1 MSDDPSDNHD
11 GNTQPLPNVDPG
23 APTQPLAADAIGTEP
38 VAQAPMVVAGRSSLS
53 RWLPALVTG
62 LVIIAGLLFA
72 AMILPQLIAPSLI
85 PTPTPTTSLPTPTPT
100 EETQKPPSEEPPPPA
115 PEPTVSVPVPTVDP
129 PQPTPEPTP

>member
-11 GNTQPLPNVDPG
+11 GNTQPLPNVGPG

-62 LVIIAGLLFA
+62 LVIIAGLLLA
-72 AMILPQLIAPSLI
+72 AMILPQLIAPPLI
-85 PTPTPTTSLPTPTPT
+85 PTPTPTITLPTPTST
-100 EETQKPPSEEPPPPA
+100 EETQKPPSEEPAPE
-115 PEPTVSVPVPTVDP
+115 PEPTVSVPIPTVEP
-129 PQPTPEPTP
+129 PLPTPTPTG